1 MYSNHFVVAIKVNGT
16 AQKEL
21 KDGSVI
27 IPFES
32 EYTIHLRNKNRTRN
46 AVAYV
51 YIDGD
56 LVTPTGVV
64 VYKNSFVDLE
74 RSTDK
79 AVKFKFVSLQTPEAI
94 EFGKDTENSDKGMG
108 VIEVRWH
115 YEKERS
121 KPVYTPPI
129 IIREEHHHHYP
140 RPWYG
145 DRIMCSNSSSML
157 RGASLNNAVY
167 GASAQE
173 LSLKA
178 SHQPFGEV
186 DACLGLEAD
195 FCLSEQANTKAKDGC
210 TVEGD
215 YSSQTFRKVH
225 MDIESDYTTIRL
237 VLKGTEPEKMVRTAN
252 AQPRGRRVYGDK
264 RSQPKLESDNPSGDL
279 GDTISLDEDPQII
292 KEAREELIRMEL
304 ELIAK
309 KKAKLQA
316 ELDALNNS

>member
-1 MYSNHFVVAIKVNGT
+1 MTMYSNHFVVAIKVNGT

-56 LVTPTGVV
+56 LVTPTGVI

-79 AVKFKFVSLQTPEAI
+79 AVKFKFVSLQAPEAI
-94 EFGKDTENSDKGMG
+94 EFGKDTENSNKGMG

-115 YEKERS
+115 YEKEQP
-121 KPVYTPPI
+121 KPACTPPF
-129 IIREEHHHHYP
+129 IIREEHHHHYLRP
-140 RPWYG
+140 RYS
-145 DRIMCSNSSSML
+145 DRIMRNSIL
-157 RGASLNNAVY
+157 RGASLHDAVY
-167 GASAQE
+167 GASARE
-173 LSLKA
+173 SSLND
-178 SHQPFGEV
+178 SYQFGEV
-186 DACLGLEAD
+186 DDCLGMEAN
-195 FCLSEQANTKAKDGC
+195 LSLSKKADATAKDGC
-210 TVEGD
+210 TVEGG
-215 YSSQTFRKVH
+215 YSSQTFREVH

-237 VLKGTEPEKMVRTAN
+237 VLKGTEPEKMVCTAN
-252 AQPRGRRVYGDK
+252 AKPRGRRVYGDK
-264 RSQPKLESDNPSGDL
+264 RSQPRLESDGVIDNL
-279 GDTISLDEDPQII
+279 GSDAISLDEDPRI
-292 KEAREELIRMEL
+292 KAEREELIQLEL